1 MKKERMENAPL
12 LKVED
17 LSVSFHMY
25 DKGLE
30 QYDLKVISNLSL
42 DVKPG
47 GDCGDRRLQRL
58 REKPSGPCCRGNP
71 AGECQ
76 AHRQYHIKGRDP

>member
-25 DKGLE
+25 DKG
-30 QYDLKVISNLSL
+30 
-42 DVKPG
+42 
-47 GDCGDRRLQRL
+47 
-58 REKPSGPCCRGNP
+58 
-71 AGECQ
+71 AGT
-76 AHRQYHIKGRDP
+76 I

>member
-47 GDCGDRRLQRL
+47 RSWRSQAPAAPGKAFWLMLSWESCRRM
-58 REKPSGPCCRGNP
+58 PGS
-71 AGECQ
+71 Q
-76 AHRQYHIKGRDP
+76 AVSHTRAR